1 MFFRKKKDRAVSVKK
16 MKAWLDKQELE
27 KVAELLQTGD
37 VETRMNAVK
46 FLSTINMANVK
57 RELVKALQDPV
68 EGVALLVAEKLEYM
82 GVTPDERAE
91 IEKYRKHW
99 KVGKKSSA
107 KKNTEGF
114 LLGDSE

>member
-1 MFFRKKKDRAVSVKK
+1 
-16 MKAWLDKQELE
+16 
-27 KVAELLQTGD
+27 
-37 VETRMNAVK
+37 
-46 FLSTINMANVK
+46 
-57 RELVKALQDPV
+57 
-68 EGVALLVAEKLEYM
+68 VAEKLEYM

-91 IEKYRKHW
+91 IEKCRKHW